1 MRHLFRFI
9 VFVLLVGGWSL
20 AAASLYVVRTTGQ
33 KVVVIPKDHISFK
46 DTYVDTRAWT
56 LDNVRQHPAVVKRM
70 IAEGKADL
78 LANTVD
84 PSRGDVQAQL
94 TEAIEQPAATS
105 PAAQNAAK
113 KIKAGV
119 HAATQE
125 AKSIFNF

>member
-9 VFVLLVGGWSL
+9 VLVLLVGGWAL

-33 KVVVIPKDHISFK
+33 KLVVIPKDHISFQ

-56 LDNVRQHPAVVKRM
+56 LDNVRQHPAVVKR
-70 IAEGKADL
+70 IISLGKADL

-94 TEAIEQPAATS
+94 TAAVEQSPATPPAAPNTI
-105 PAAQNAAK
+105 K
-113 KIKAGV
+113 KIKAGA

-125 AKSIFNF
+125 VKSIFDF